1 MATIRVKI
9 LTIITRRR
17 TSEDTEVYHVVGITS
32 DSRITCI
39 HFSDSAFLSKL
50 DTGRYVVITA
60 CRRTPREELVHAN
73 RNNSAMD

>member
-9 LTIITRRR
+9 LSTITRRM

-32 DSRITCI
+32 DSCITRI

-50 DTGRYVVITA
+50 DTGRYMVITA
-60 CRRTPREELVHAN
+60 CRMMPRDELVHVN